1 MAKEVINSSGLV
13 YNSLTSG
20 SIITGN
26 ITSESD
32 FRIDGEVQGD
42 IDCKRKV
49 VIGHTGVLKGNIT
62 CESAEIIGHVV
73 GNIIV
78 NETITLRSS
87 AVFTGDI
94 KTQTLVVEP
103 DAIFNGNCSMK
114 NMKKTNHDV
123 TKV

>member
-73 GNIIV
+73 GNIVV
-78 NETITLRSS
+78 NDTITLRSS
-87 AVFTGDI
+87 AVL
-94 KTQTLVVEP
+94 K
-103 DAIFNGNCSMK
+103 
-114 NMKKTNHDV
+114 V
-123 TKV
+123 TFKRKPSR

>member
-1 MAKEVINSSGLV
+1 MAKEVINSSGTV
-13 YNSLTSG
+13 YNSLTFG

-42 IDCKRKV
+42 INCKGKV
-49 VIGHTGVLKGNIT
+49 VIGHSGVLKGNIA

-78 NETITLRSS
+78 TECITLRAS

-94 KTQTLVVEP
+94 QTQTLVVEP
-103 DAIFNGNCSMK
+103 NAIFNGNCSMK
-114 NMKKTNHDV
+114 KNHGE

>member
-1 MAKEVINSSGLV
+1 MTKEVINSSGLV

-73 GNIIV
+73 GNIVV
-78 NETITLRSS
+78 NDTITLRSS
-87 AVFTGDI
+87 AVFKGDI
-94 KTQTLVVEP
+94 QTQTLVVEP
-103 DAIFNGNCSMK
+103 NAVFNGNCS
-114 NMKKTNHDV
+114 MKKTNHDV